1 MSTFPVSLAE
11 SEEEQVR
18 ELAQMII
25 RQRAALVGPDDH
37 RHEIP
42 DSVYR
47 LLLSVLKIMQEGKAV
62 SIVPQ
67 MQELTTQRAANLL
80 GVSRQFFVR
89 LLDDEKLPFHRA
101 GTDRRVYLKDVL
113 EFRKR
118 RDQQRKGSIERIA
131 KEEVAHG
138 TYDDFPL
145 PKIRAPKLRPMT
157 PGLSCCSRCLRAR
170 ASLLARHAPPLR
182 REAHVSPALVERYRT
197 TPAHITRKARSFS

>member
-1 MSTFPVSLAE
+1 MVEEVGMSTFPVSIDE

-18 ELAQMII
+18 ELAQMML
-25 RQRAALVGPDDH
+25 RQRAALVGPDDQ

-47 LLLSVLKIMQEGKAV
+47 LLLNVLKIMQEGKAV

-89 LLDDEKLPFHRA
+89 LLDGEKLPFHRT
-101 GTDRRVYLKDVL
+101 GTHRRVYLKDVL

-118 RDQQRKGSIERIA
+118 RDQQRKESIERIA
-131 KEEVAHG
+131 KEEVAQR

-145 PKIRAPKLRPMT
+145 PK
-157 PGLSCCSRCLRAR
+157 
-170 ASLLARHAPPLR
+170 
-182 REAHVSPALVERYRT
+182 
-197 TPAHITRKARSFS
+197 

>member
-1 MSTFPVSLAE
+1 MIGVVEEVRMSTSPVSIAE
-11 SEEEQVR
+11 SEEEQIR
-18 ELAQMII
+18 KLAQMML
-25 RQRAALVGPDDH
+25 RQRAALVGPDDQ

-89 LLDDEKLPFHRA
+89 LLDDQKLPFHRI
-101 GTDRRVYLKDVL
+101 GTHRRVYLKDVL

-118 RDQQRKGSIERIA
+118 RDQQRKESIKRIA
-131 KEEVAHG
+131 KKEVARG

-145 PKIRAPKLRPMT
+145 P
-157 PGLSCCSRCLRAR
+157 
-170 ASLLARHAPPLR
+170 
-182 REAHVSPALVERYRT
+182 E
-197 TPAHITRKARSFS
+197 

>member
-1 MSTFPVSLAE
+1 MKLSIVSTSMSVVMTLILVSITHY
-11 SEEEQVR
+11 VK
-18 ELAQMII
+18 
-25 RQRAALVGPDDH
+25 
-37 RHEIP
+37 EIL
-42 DSVYR
+42 DV

-101 GTDRRVYLKDVL
+101 GTHRRVYLKDVL

-138 TYDDFPL
+138 
-145 PKIRAPKLRPMT
+145 
-157 PGLSCCSRCLRAR
+157 
-170 ASLLARHAPPLR
+170 
-182 REAHVSPALVERYRT
+182 
-197 TPAHITRKARSFS
+197 

>member
-1 MSTFPVSLAE
+1 MVALVAIKCYAGCSCSEWFGVVEEIRMSTFPVSIAE
-11 SEEEQVR
+11 AEEEQVR
-18 ELAQMII
+18 ELAQMMI
-25 RQRAALVGPDDH
+25 RQKAALVGPDDQ

-89 LLDDEKLPFHRA
+89 LLDDDKIPFHRT
-101 GTDRRVYLKDVL
+101 GTHRRVYLKDVL

-118 RDQQRKGSIERIA
+118 RDQQRKESIDRIA
-131 KEEVAHG
+131 KEEVARG

-145 PKIRAPKLRPMT
+145 P
-157 PGLSCCSRCLRAR
+157 
-170 ASLLARHAPPLR
+170 
-182 REAHVSPALVERYRT
+182 E
-197 TPAHITRKARSFS
+197 

>member
-1 MSTFPVSLAE
+1 MIGVVEEVRMMSTFPVSIAK

-18 ELAQMII
+18 ELAQMMI
-25 RQRAALVGPDDH
+25 RQRAALVGADDQ

-47 LLLSVLKIMQEGKAV
+47 LLLSLLKIMQEGKAV

-89 LLDDEKLPFHRA
+89 LLDDEKLPFHRT
-101 GTDRRVYLKDVL
+101 GTHRRVYLKDVL

-118 RDQQRKGSIERIA
+118 RDQQRKESIERIA
-131 KEEVAHG
+131 KEEVARG

-145 PKIRAPKLRPMT
+145 P
-157 PGLSCCSRCLRAR
+157 
-170 ASLLARHAPPLR
+170 
-182 REAHVSPALVERYRT
+182 E
-197 TPAHITRKARSFS
+197 